1 MFVFKNANTGFH
13 PSILILTSRDNNAD
27 YKMIMNMGVSGIISK
42 PFSMDTLLA
51 SVERLLADR
60 RTAAERK
67 QLLKYLSKS
76 SAKLLPKSN
85 SYKWIWWTQV

>member
-1 MFVFKNANTGFH
+1 
-13 PSILILTSRDNNAD
+13 
-27 YKMIMNMGVSGIISK
+27 MIMNMGVSGIISK

-76 SAKLLPKSN
+76 SAKIASEKAI
-85 SYKWIWWTQV
+85 YKWIWWTQV